1 MSTSETTLNDFV
13 GFHHACFPHLLS
25 AVIDGAD
32 YSTLLALRQTSS
44 AVGAEVDRRLFRHAL
59 VQRPTWP
66 PAASPLFV
74 GGGAISSSAG
84 RSALPVPHGDSAGEK
99 ARLSRL
105 LRQVQVVDDV
115 SGGIL
120 VGWRKDLA
128 PCVVR
133 RKGLAEATLA
143 APALVDALDVPYA
156 DNANWAVT
164 AALQR
169 IPDGVQ
175 RYAAHVRC
183 LAPPAEGEG
192 EGEGARAR
200 GAAHVKFGTA
210 IPDSVQDVT
219 LLFDVVGPEDF
230 SPMHTYAP
238 ADGSKATLLSPV
250 VEHMAADLLLH
261 PSRTF
266 AFVGLERLPA
276 RVYAAGLGDES
287 IEDHL
292 TARLREE
299 LGCNTDAES
308 ADRII
313 AERVRILTREAYRAL
328 VGEERFE
335 LEAGWNGV
343 AGAPR
348 VL

>member
-1 MSTSETTLNDFV
+1 MSATTTNDFV

-25 AVIDGAD
+25 AVIDSAD

-44 AVGAEVDRRLFRHAL
+44 SVGAEVDRRLFRHAL
-59 VQRPTWP
+59 VQRPAWP

-74 GGGAISSSAG
+74 GNGTLSAAGAKL
-84 RSALPVPHGDSAGEK
+84 ALPIPAGDSAGER

-105 LRQVQVVDDV
+105 LRQVRVVDDV

-128 PCVVR
+128 PGVVR

-143 APALVDALDVPYA
+143 APALVDAVDVPYS

-164 AALQR
+164 ASMQR
-169 IPDGVQ
+169 IPAGVE
-175 RYAAHVRC
+175 RYAAHIRC
-183 LAPPAEGEG
+183 LAPPADGP
-192 EGEGARAR
+192 R
-200 GAAHVKFGTA
+200 GPAHVKFGTA
-210 IPDSVQDVT
+210 LPDSVRAVA
-219 LLFDVVGPEDF
+219 LLFSTVQGGDF

-238 ADGSKATLLSPV
+238 AEGNKATLLSLL
-250 VEHMAADLLLH
+250 VEQVAADLLLH

-266 AFVGLERLPA
+266 AFVGLDTLPA
-276 RVYAAGLGDES
+276 RTYDAQLGDEPVA
-287 IEDHL
+287 DNFL
-292 TARLREE
+292 ARLREQIE
-299 LGCNTDAES
+299 CNTDPDAAE
-308 ADRII
+308 RIL
-313 AERVRILTREAYRAL
+313 AERVMILSKDEYRAQ
-328 VGEERFE
+328 VGEERFA